1 MINPKQLEDAY
12 QEFSTNLQKWVPE
25 GVINVDLKLLQDLGL
40 LNHSEWENSVSD
52 SQLTQY
58 FHIIETQDKV
68 TLFNEQFAIWI
79 VPQLINEISLTTT
92 FIALIQ
98 GLKPHLEIVYTTIGV
113 YNAPK
118 YILKVLQHFLTEVQ
132 ETEKAISSFGKK
144 AN

>member
-12 QEFSTNLQKWVPE
+12 NEFSSHLQKWVPE
-25 GVINVDLKLLQDLGL
+25 GVVNVDLKLLQDLGL
-40 LNHSEWENSVSD
+40 LNHSEWENSLSD

-79 VPQLINEISLTTT
+79 VPQHINETTLTTT
-92 FIALIQ
+92 YIALLQ
-98 GLKPHLEIVYTTIGV
+98 GPTPHLEIVFTTIGV

-118 YILKVLQHFLTEVQ
+118 YILKVLQHYLTEVQ

>member
-1 MINPKQLEDAY
+1 MINPKELEEAFL
-12 QEFSTNLQKWVPE
+12 EFSTNLQKWMPE
-25 GVINVDLKLLQDLGL
+25 GVINVDLKLLHELGL

-79 VPQLINEISLTTT
+79 VPQLINDTSITTT
-92 FIALIQ
+92 YIALLQ
-98 GLKPHLEIVYTTIGV
+98 SPKPHLEIVYTTIGV

-118 YILKVLQHFLTEVQ
+118 YILKVLQHFLAEVQ
-132 ETEKAISSFGKK
+132 DTEKALSSLGKK
-144 AN
+144 TS